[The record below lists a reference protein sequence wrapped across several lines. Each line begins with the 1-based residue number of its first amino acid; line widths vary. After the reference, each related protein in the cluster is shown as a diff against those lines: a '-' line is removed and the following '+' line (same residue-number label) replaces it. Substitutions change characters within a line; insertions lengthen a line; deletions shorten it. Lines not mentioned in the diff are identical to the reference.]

1 MKALRLDLHGSN
13 VASPLYGLVVLVVAI
28 AVMVLVVRWLET
40 AQEEGARL
48 DMQENAVAQQESARS
63 AIHEAQRRGRNDDPL
78 VVERMAKQAFA
89 MEPARDLIERGW
101 NADIALLRVEVISQM
116 RTIALDLQARSLS
129 DFFDYVE
136 WMGRQP
142 GVEQV
147 QLSQHRERPDGVV
160 EAKLSVRWR
169 VPYPFK
175 APPVSAAAAAPEGTL
190 EGVLSTG
197 APSTNHPSRNGN
209 RPEPVQEPP
218 P

>member
-13 VASPLYGLVVLVVAI
+13 VATPLYGLVLLVVAI
-28 AVMVLVVRWLET
+28 VAMVFVVRWLET
-40 AQEEGARL
+40 AQNEGARL
-48 DMQENAVAQQESARS
+48 DMRENAIAERESERS

-101 NADIALLRVEVISQM
+101 NANIALLRVEVVSQM
-116 RTIALDLQARSLS
+116 RTITLDLQARSLS

-136 WMGRQP
+136 WMGRQS

-147 QLSQHRERPDGVV
+147 QLSQHRERPDGTV

-169 VPYPFK
+169 VPYQLK
-175 APPVSAAAAAPEGTL
+175 ALPASIAGGPPEGAL
-190 EGVLSTG
+190 EGVLSPDG
-197 APSTNHPSRNGN
+197 PSRNSN
-209 RPEPVQEPP
+209 QPVRAQERQP
-218 P
+218 